1 MLIWSSPRGAG
12 LHAPAGIL
20 RRDEFDT
27 ATTAVAMLEGMRD
40 EGDRLLAQARQ
51 EAAGLLEAAAAQ
63 AQALRDA
70 AAADA
75 EALLAQ
81 ARADARRLAE
91 QATAE
96 ASEEAARRWHAEF
109 AALHASHGAAM
120 AGMEKRLAAVV
131 AMAVERMVLAEP
143 RQALLQRAILT
154 LRDTLGDAR
163 TARLRVHPD
172 DADAA
177 RAALSAIGD
186 DPDAPRVQVEADAG
200 LAPGSSIF
208 DADIGRL
215 DTSLQVQLD
224 GLRGA
229 LERAVRVAAEEPVT
243 VAYASRVGE
252 DDGHQGDNDNDND
265 NDEYQDE
272 GRPARESDDA

>member
-1 MLIWSSPRGAG
+1 
-12 LHAPAGIL
+12 
-20 RRDEFDT
+20 
-27 ATTAVAMLEGMRD
+27 
-40 EGDRLLAQARQ
+40 
-51 EAAGLLEAAAAQ
+51 
-63 AQALRDA
+63 
-70 AAADA
+70 DA
-75 EALLAQ
+75 EALLVQ
-81 ARADARRLAE
+81 ARDDARRLVE

-96 ASEEAARRWHAEF
+96 ASEAAARRWHAEF
-109 AALHASHGAAM
+109 AALQASHAAAM
-120 AGMEKRLAAVV
+120 GGMEQRLAAVV

-143 RQALLQRAILT
+143 RQALLQRAVLT

-200 LAPGSSIF
+200 LAPGSSVF

-215 DTSLQVQLD
+215 DTSLQVQLA
-224 GLRGA
+224 GLRSA

-243 VAYASRVGE
+243 VAYASRLGGDDGQHDDNDDCQDEDRLARE
-252 DDGHQGDNDNDND
+252 DD
-265 NDEYQDE
+265 
-272 GRPARESDDA
+272 DA

>member
-12 LHAPAGIL
+12 LHSPAGIL
-20 RRDEFDT
+20 RAAEFET
-27 ATTAVAMLEGMRD
+27 ATTAVALLEGART
-40 EGDRLLAQARQ
+40 EGDHLLAQARH
-51 EAAGLLEAAAAQ
+51 EAADLLEAAATQ
-63 AQALRDA
+63 AQAMRDQ

-75 EALLAQ
+75 AALVDQ
-81 ARADARRLAE
+81 ARADARLLAE
-91 QATAE
+91 QAVAD
-96 ASEEAARRWHAEF
+96 ASEDAARRWHAEF
-109 AALHASHGAAM
+109 AALQASHGAAM
-120 AGMEKRLAAVV
+120 AGMERRLAAVV

-143 RQALLQRAILT
+143 RQALLQRSILT

-177 RAALSAIGD
+177 RAALSAIGS

-200 LAPGSSIF
+200 LPPGSSIF

-215 DTSLQVQLD
+215 DTSLQVQLA

-243 VAYASRVGE
+243 VAYASRLGE
-252 DDGHQGDNDNDND
+252 DGGHQDD
-265 NDEYQDE
+265 NDEYQDDGQDE
-272 GRPARESDDA
+272 SRLDREDGDA

>member
-1 MLIWSSPRGAG
+1 MLIWSSPAGAG
-12 LHAPAGIL
+12 LHSPAGIL
-20 RRDEFDT
+20 RAAEFET
-27 ATTAVAMLEGMRD
+27 ATTAVAVLEGART
-40 EGDRLLAQARQ
+40 EGEHLLAQARQ
-51 EAAGLLEAAAAQ
+51 EAADLLEAARRQ
-63 AQALRDA
+63 AQALRDQ

-75 EALLAQ
+75 AALVDQ
-81 ARADARRLAE
+81 ARADARLLAE
-91 QATAE
+91 QAVAD

-109 AALHASHGAAM
+109 AALQASHDAAM

-177 RAALSAIGD
+177 RAALSAIGS
-186 DPDAPRVQVEADAG
+186 DPDAPRVQVEADAD
-200 LAPGSSIF
+200 LPPGSSIF

-215 DTSLQVQLD
+215 DTSLHVQLA

-243 VAYASRVGE
+243 VAYASRLGE
-252 DDGHQGDNDNDND
+252 DD

-272 GRPARESDDA
+272 GQGDDRLAREDHDA